1 MKQDPADTLAN
12 LVRKIIQ
19 GRRDGPL
26 NPSFRVA
33 LIKAL
38 AEYDD
43 TTRSRLLDDDMAGER
58 LTPEG
63 HYRCPECGKP
73 FVPQRVTQTY
83 CLPTCRTKAGNRR
96 NNARRPKGAG
106 RTLDPR
112 K

>member
-1 MKQDPADTLAN
+1 MKQDPVATLAN

-19 GRRDGPL
+19 DQSVKVS
-26 NPSFRVA
+26 PSFRVA

-43 TTRSRLLDDDMAGER
+43 TTRSRLLDDDMASER

-83 CLPTCRTKAGNRR
+83 CLPGCRTKAGNRR
-96 NNARRPKGAG
+96 NNGRRPRGAG
-106 RTLDPR
+106 RTLDP
-112 K
+112 